1 MFVITVIKADKAC
14 AKCERT
20 LAIANEISGM
30 HPGLVE
36 VRTVQ
41 ASSPEAD
48 AFGVVMP
55 PALFVG
61 DIAVSNGRIPRK
73 ADVQDAVRI
82 ALETAASKPGAPGP
96 SCAHED
102 EGLAYVSAG
111 EFDES
116 QCEAMLL
123 FWHFEEGKAVR
134 KGDELAEVETAK
146 AVFVIEAPAD
156 GVLSRIYVR
165 EGDAVGSGQRL
176 AVIATRADGGGS

>member
-1 MFVITVIKADKAC
+1 MIVITVIKADKPC
-14 AKCERT
+14 PKCERT
-20 LAIANEISGM
+20 LAIASEIAGI

-41 ASSPEAD
+41 ASSREAD

-55 PALFVG
+55 PALFAA
-61 DIAVSNGRIPRK
+61 DIPVSNGRIPRK
-73 ADVQDAVRI
+73 ADVQEAVRI
-82 ALETAASKPGAPGP
+82 ALAAAASEPGASPP
-96 SCAHED
+96 SPPRQD
-102 EGLAYVSAG
+102 EGLVDVCAE

-156 GVLSRIYVR
+156 GILSRILVR

-176 AVIATRADGGGS
+176 ATIATRTRGESS